1 MLYVIEDSDQLEACR
16 NVLYV
21 VARTTDLIQ
30 IATAVDG
37 VFLFRPKQGRYS
49 DAATEVLRSQRI
61 SKVCVRH
68 VSGDKRKLA
77 DMGITIFPETL
88 IDMVV
93 YAKKRGLDNPG
104 FVGICASVGY
114 KLRESRDQ
122 LVGNWNQLRLSSEQI
137 QYAANDAWF
146 PLLVACLWGT
156 LKADDEILSKMKS
169 MVSRKSQVTTAT
181 ASRRI
186 LGDL

>member
-21 VARTTDLIQ
+21 VARTTDLWVLEETHRGDCTFLDRFRSPLLLM
-30 IATAVDG
+30 ASSFSAPSKG
-37 VFLFRPKQGRYS
+37 VTVMLPPRFS
-49 DAATEVLRSQRI
+49 RSQRI

-88 IDMVV
+88 IDMVEH
-93 YAKKRGLDNPG
+93 AKKRGLIIPG
-104 FVGICASVGY
+104 FVGICASSIPAYERTGC
-114 KLRESRDQ
+114 RAFRDQ

-146 PLLVACLWGT
+146 LP
-156 LKADDEILSKMKS
+156 S
-169 MVSRKSQVTTAT
+169 
-181 ASRRI
+181 
-186 LGDL
+186 

>member
-61 SKVCVRH
+61 SKVCVGH

-77 DMGITIFPETL
+77 DMGITIFPDTL
-88 IDMVV
+88 IDMVE

-114 KLRESRDQ
+114 NLRKSKYQ

-169 MVSRKSQVTTAT
+169 MVS
-181 ASRRI
+181 
-186 LGDL
+186 